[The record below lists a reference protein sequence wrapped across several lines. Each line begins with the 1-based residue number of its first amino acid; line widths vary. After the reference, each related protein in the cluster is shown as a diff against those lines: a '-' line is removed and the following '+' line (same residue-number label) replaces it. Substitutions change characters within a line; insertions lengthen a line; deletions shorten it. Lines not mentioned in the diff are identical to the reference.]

1 MSAYA
6 TNVVRLIP
14 RQIDQ
19 VERAKHHILEIDKDR
34 QSLVDLSLYL
44 RSLRRDLSAEIV
56 VLDDAGAT
64 ATERSLKLQTTALI
78 EQVEALEAGMSK
90 LIGAMA
96 VHQPR

>member
-14 RQIDQ
+14 RQLDQ
-19 VERAKHHILEIDKDR
+19 VERAKYHSLEIDKDR
-34 QSLVDLSLYL
+34 QSLSDLSLYL

-56 VLDDAGAT
+56 VLDNAGVT
-64 ATERSLKLQTTALI
+64 ATERSLKLQTAALI

-90 LIGAMA
+90 LVAAMTT
-96 VHQPR
+96 HQAR